1 MANSSRLFRMPRT
14 AMRLGLAFGAVATLA
29 TFDAMSPAS
38 AQGAWCA
45 RYSGSHGGAT
55 NCGFYTLEQCRAAVS
70 GVGGECSPSPY
81 AYYPAQH
88 PVPRKLR
95 SLYQ

>member
-1 MANSSRLFRMPRT
+1 MANMKRSCRPPPT
-14 AMRLGLAFGAVATLA
+14 AMRFAFALAAIMTLGA
-29 TFDAMSPAS
+29 FDAASPVS

-45 RYSGSHGGAT
+45 LYSGSHGGAS

-81 AYYPAQH
+81 AYH
-88 PVPRKLR
+88 PLQEPVARKLR
-95 SLYQ
+95 RQHY

>member
-1 MANSSRLFRMPRT
+1 VTNVNRAFRAPCT
-14 AMRLGLAFGAVATLA
+14 AMRLALACAALIALGTL
-29 TFDAMSPAS
+29 DAANRVN

-45 RYSGSHGGAT
+45 HYSGSHGGAT

-81 AYYPAQH
+81 VYYPGQE

-95 SLYQ
+95 RQYQ